1 VVIAVGISTALMAT
15 LAAQAVVARSTCDN
29 HPLLVNVAVSA
40 DISPAIQRVG
50 QLFNRENHAVD
61 GRCVEVQ
68 VTQEAPAAVA
78 STVDGQGSSAGMPA
92 FDAWIPDSS
101 LWVDVTRTY
110 PVGAQQVQP
119 TNVTVARS
127 PLMIVMPSAAADQ
140 IPAFNNSVGWN
151 FLLPTAVGGPM
162 SSEPV
167 KVELPDPTQS
177 AAGLATMVE
186 LGRLLGNG
194 ATARTRL
201 TKFVFA
207 ATSSAQFDDPA
218 SLADFNTLAKLSG
231 YPVTVTSEQ
240 AVLGYDGIHPDHPLA
255 ARYPSG
261 RNAALGT
268 PELNYPYVLTT
279 TNASEQAAAN
289 QFGQTLQDSYTAAL
303 VRYYGFRSANG
314 VPGTIPA
321 SYGLAQQPLRLA
333 TPAAPSEAQT
343 ALQAWQ
349 RLQRGARDLVLT
361 DVSSA
366 METPAG
372 PGGTTLWQE
381 TKQVAILGLGLFP
394 DSTQMGMWEF
404 ANKLNGN
411 LPYKQLV
418 SVGPLPADYGLI
430 SRRQQLQQI
439 DESLNPLPDTQTSL
453 YQTILTAYQQMTAGY
468 EPNFTNGLIVL
479 TAGVDNVPG
488 DMPVATLVSK
498 LKKLSNPSR
507 PVELIIVQIG
517 DKGSF
522 TAMKQVATAGDGVA
536 YQVTD
541 LSQVGQVFF
550 NAIGRRICENGGCA
564 G

>member
-1 VVIAVGISTALMAT
+1 VVIAVGISTVLMAT

-68 VTQEAPAAVA
+68 VTQEAPAAVV
-78 STVDGQGSSAGMPA
+78 STVDGQGSSGGMPA

-101 LWVDVTRTY
+101 LWVDVARTY

-127 PLMIVMPSAAADQ
+127 PLMIVMPSAAAVQ

-177 AAGLATMVE
+177 SAGLATMVE

-207 ATSSAQFDDPA
+207 ATSSAQFDDPD
-218 SLADFNTLAKLSG
+218 SLADFNSLAKLSG

-240 AVLGYDGIHPDHPLA
+240 AVLGYDGVHPDHPLA

-261 RNAALGT
+261 RSAALGT

-279 TNASEQAAAN
+279 TNAAEQAAAN
-289 QFGQTLQDSYTAAL
+289 QFGQALQDSYTAAL

-314 VPGTIPA
+314 VPGATPA

-404 ANKLNGN
+404 ANKLNGS

-439 DESLNPLPDTQTSL
+439 DESLNPMSDTQASL
-453 YQTILTAYQQMTAGY
+453 YQTILTAYQQMTASY
-468 EPNFTNGLIVL
+468 QPNFTNGLIVL

-498 LKKLSNPSR
+498 LKKLSNPSH

-522 TAMKQVATAGDGVA
+522 TAMKQVAAAGDGVA

-541 LSQVGQVFF
+541 PSQVGQVFF
-550 NAIGRRICENGGCA
+550 NAIGRRICENGGCS

>member
-1 VVIAVGISTALMAT
+1 MAT

-29 HPLLVNVAVSA
+29 HPLLVNVAVAA

-101 LWVDVTRTY
+101 LWVDVARTY

-127 PLMIVMPSAAADQ
+127 PLMMVMPPTAAAQ

-151 FLLPTAVGGPM
+151 FLLPTAVGGPT

-167 KVELPDPTQS
+167 KVDLPDPTQS
-177 AAGLATMVE
+177 AAGLATMVQ

-194 ATARTRL
+194 SNARARL
-201 TKFVFA
+201 TKFVFS

-218 SLADFNTLAKLSG
+218 SLTDFDSLAKLGG

-240 AVLGYDGIHPDHPLA
+240 AVLGYDGSHPDRPLA

-261 RNAALGT
+261 RGAALGT

-279 TNASEQAAAN
+279 TNAAEQTAAN
-289 QFGQTLQDSYTAAL
+289 QFGQALQDSYTAAL

-321 SYGLAQQPLRLA
+321 RYGLAQQPLHLA

-361 DVSSA
+361 DVSSS
-366 METPAG
+366 MVTPAG
-372 PGGTTLWQE
+372 PGGMTLWQE
-381 TKQVAILGLGLFP
+381 TKQVAIVGLGLFP

-411 LPYKQLV
+411 LPYRQLV

-430 SRRQQLQQI
+430 TRRQQLQQI
-439 DESLNPLPDTQTSL
+439 DESLNPMPDTQAAL
-453 YQTILTAYQQMTAGY
+453 YQTILTAYQQMTASY
-468 EPNFTNGLIVL
+468 QPNFTNGLIVL
-479 TAGVDNVPG
+479 TAGVDNAPG
-488 DMPVATLVSK
+488 DMAESALVSK
-498 LKKLSNPSR
+498 LKKLYNASR
-507 PVELIIVQIG
+507 PVELIIVMIG
-517 DKGSF
+517 DKGNLS
-522 TAMKQVATAGDGVA
+522 AMQQVAAAGGGAA
-536 YQVTD
+536 YPITGPAE
-541 LSQVGQVFF
+541 VGQVFF
-550 NAIGRRICENGGCA
+550 NAVGRRICENGGCS